1 MGGGLPDLV
10 YALPDG
16 LTEAQAGAVA
26 DRLGYGS
33 EVITG
38 LQLDRG
44 RLLVWLRAEADGA
57 RLTTLIRQ
65 LVEEVSAEGV
75 RASETIRR
83 TEPARPAPG
92 SGQGNADPA
101 VAARLHR
108 LYDRMFLDLALEIGA
123 RERVYPSMIEL
134 AVMDRC
140 RYVAQFPQN
149 AYLVDELP
157 HDRDLLGR
165 LRSGETDRESGR
177 RSTPYLLN
185 PALCFHVYAEL
196 ADRRIEE
203 TVLLTMSGRC
213 FRHEAPWRLDG
224 YRLADF
230 TMREIPYVG
239 PPREVAGLRQQL
251 LERTWELFVELGFT
265 GRIETATDPFY
276 HAEDADLG
284 KYQLLSKAKYEL
296 IVETPQGAT
305 AAVASFNNLRD
316 SLCRQFDIT
325 APGGAQAHSGCA
337 AFGIDRWVRA
347 TLDQHGA
354 DPAAWPQRLK
364 RYDERAADTSI
375 SSSRNT
381 NRSMS
386 DVDR

>member
-1 MGGGLPDLV
+1 M
-10 YALPDG
+10 
-16 LTEAQAGAVA
+16 
-26 DRLGYGS
+26 
-33 EVITG
+33 EV
-38 LQLDRG
+38 
-44 RLLVWLRAEADGA
+44 
-57 RLTTLIRQ
+57 
-65 LVEEVSAEGV
+65 
-75 RASETIRR
+75 
-83 TEPARPAPG
+83 
-92 SGQGNADPA
+92 
-101 VAARLHR
+101 
-108 LYDRMFLDLALEIGA
+108 GA

-140 RYVAQFPQN
+140 GYVEQFPQN

-157 HDRDLLGR
+157 HDRDLLRGMR
-165 LRSGETDRESGR
+165 NGETGRESVR

-196 ADRRIEE
+196 AGGRLDEAM
-203 TVLLTMSGRC
+203 VLTMSGRC
-213 FRHEAPWRLDG
+213 FRHEAPWRLDE

-239 PPREVAGLRQQL
+239 PPRDVAGLRQQL
-251 LERTWELFVELGFT
+251 LERTWELFVELGFS

-284 KYQLLSKAKYEL
+284 KYQLLAKAKYEL

-305 AAVASFNNLRD
+305 AAVASFNNLRE

-325 APGGAQAHSGCA
+325 GPRGAHSGCA

-354 DPAAWPQRLK
+354 DPAAWPELLR
-364 RYDERAADTSI
+364 RYDDNAVDTSI
-375 SSSRNT
+375 SSSRNR